1 MERTRVTEE
10 ERRGQ
15 LVTRLRE
22 RRLWTRER
30 LAQEAGVSVTT
41 VTGVEEGR
49 TRVRL
54 GTIEKL
60 SGALGTDPLELLHP
74 EEDIVEQEAR
84 PLAHAP

>member
-1 MERTRVTEE
+1 MTEE
-10 ERRGQ
+10 ERRGR
-15 LVTRLRE
+15 LVTHLRE

-30 LAQEAGVSVTT
+30 LAQEAGMSVTT

-60 SGALGTDPLELLHP
+60 SGVLGVDPLELLHP
-74 EEDIVEQEAR
+74 EEDAVEADAH
-84 PLAHAP
+84 PLVHAP

>member
-1 MERTRVTEE
+1 MTEE

-22 RRLWTRER
+22 QRLWTREK

-60 SGALGTDPLELLHP
+60 SQALGEDPLELLHP
-74 EEDIVEQEAR
+74 VETVAQAETAPKVLAR
-84 PLAHAP
+84 

>member
-1 MERTRVTEE
+1 MTEE
-10 ERRGQ
+10 ERRGR

-60 SGALGTDPLELLHP
+60 SGTFGVDPLELLHP
-74 EEDIVEQEAR
+74 EDGAVEADTR
-84 PLAHAP
+84 PLVPAP